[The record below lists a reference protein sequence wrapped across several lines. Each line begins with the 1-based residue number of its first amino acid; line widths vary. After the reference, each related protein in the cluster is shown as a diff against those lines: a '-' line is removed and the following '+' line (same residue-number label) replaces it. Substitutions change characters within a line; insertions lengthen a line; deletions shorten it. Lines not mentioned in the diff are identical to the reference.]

1 MQTKKQQVNGGGG
14 GGGAC
19 GKWSLEDFGVKLVLK
34 REIKVPSHK
43 EKGSCH
49 SSIFKIW
56 RRGLQFILFVL

>member
-1 MQTKKQQVNGGGG
+1 MG